1 MHSTRDALEILD
13 HMIGNDHEMRRMIAE
28 EAVKFDIAQLVYDA
42 RTAAGLTQAELARKI
57 GTTQSVISRL
67 EDADYRGH
75 SLTILRRI
83 AEALGLR
90 LEVRFSPPLRPRK
103 RA

>member
-1 MHSTRDALEILD
+1 MRSTRDAVEILD
-13 HMIGNDHEMRRMIAE
+13 HLTGNDTEMRLMIAE
-28 EAVKFDIAQLVYDA
+28 AAVKFDIAQLVYDA
-42 RTAAGLTQAELARKI
+42 RIGANLTQAELARKI

-90 LEVRFSPPLRPRK
+90 LEVRLLPQPRSRK